1 MELFIIAEAGINH
14 NGDIA
19 LAKELIKVA
28 KLAGANAVKFQAAI
42 PNLVCT
48 NKSRLAEYQ
57 KNNNSE
63 TQLDLLSKLPLPL
76 ESYKELNK
84 YAIDLGIE
92 FICSAFDNLSLDYI
106 NNLGVKY
113 HKIASGEITHYPFLR
128 QIASYNKP
136 TIVSTGMA
144 TLKEIEECLNVLTKN
159 GLEKKNII
167 LMHCTTDYPTDFKA
181 VNLNAI
187 KTISKNFHYPVGYSD
202 HTIGNEVSIAAL
214 GMGCNYFE
222 KHFTLDKNLI
232 GPDHKASLS
241 IEELNIYVDSL
252 KKIHTSLGNGIK
264 EPSNNE
270 ITNKQI
276 VRRSIVAKVGIK
288 KGDILT
294 EKNLVCKR
302 PGDGINPM
310 KWNQVIGKK
319 AIKDFDID
327 EFIIFS

>member
-14 NGDIA
+14 NGDID

-48 NKSRLAEYQ
+48 NKSQLAEYQ

-63 TQLDLLSKLPLPL
+63 TQLDLLSKLHLPL
-76 ESYKELNK
+76 EAYKELNK
-84 YAIDLGIE
+84 YAIDIGIE

-144 TLKEIEECLNVLTKN
+144 TLKEIEECLNVLNEN

-241 IEELNIYVDSL
+241 IEELYIYVDSL

-264 EPSNNE
+264 EPSKNE
-270 ITNKQI
+270 IINKQI

-310 KWNQVIGKK
+310 KWNQIIGKK
-319 AIKDFDID
+319 AIKDFEID
-327 EFIIFS
+327 EFIIF